1 MPNEEL
7 AKLREVMDRLRSPG
21 GCPWDAEQNHS
32 SLLKYLLEESY
43 EFIEAVELDDREAMR
58 EELGDVLLQVFFHA
72 RMAEEHPTD
81 PFNVDDVAKAVADKL
96 VRRHPHVFGDTKV
109 SGSAE
114 VLENWEAQKAAEKG
128 RTSAIEGV
136 PLGQP
141 ALPLATKLFYRTEK
155 FGYEIP
161 TEHPVKISATTEEE
175 LGKLLLGIVDQ
186 AVALGL
192 DPEAALRGAT
202 KDYIAKIQKF
212 EGQ

>member
-21 GCPWDAEQNHS
+21 GCPWDAEQDHP

-81 PFNVDDVAKAVADKL
+81 PFTVEDVAKSVADKL

-141 ALPLATKLFYRTEK
+141 ALPLATKLFYRAEK

>member
-21 GCPWDAEQNHS
+21 GCPWDAEQDHS

-81 PFNVDDVAKAVADKL
+81 PFNVEDVAKAVANKL

-128 RTSAIEGV
+128 RTSVIEGV

-141 ALPLATKLFYRTEK
+141 ALPLATKLFYRAEK

>member
-1 MPNEEL
+1 MY
-7 AKLREVMDRLRSPG
+7 KR
-21 GCPWDAEQNHS
+21 Q
-32 SLLKYLLEESY
+32 
-43 EFIEAVELDDREAMR
+43 
-58 EELGDVLLQVFFHA
+58 
-72 RMAEEHPTD
+72 
-81 PFNVDDVAKAVADKL
+81 
-96 VRRHPHVFGDTKV
+96 
-109 SGSAE
+109 
-114 VLENWEAQKAAEKG
+114 
-128 RTSAIEGV
+128 
-136 PLGQP
+136 
-141 ALPLATKLFYRTEK
+141 LPLATKLFYRAEK